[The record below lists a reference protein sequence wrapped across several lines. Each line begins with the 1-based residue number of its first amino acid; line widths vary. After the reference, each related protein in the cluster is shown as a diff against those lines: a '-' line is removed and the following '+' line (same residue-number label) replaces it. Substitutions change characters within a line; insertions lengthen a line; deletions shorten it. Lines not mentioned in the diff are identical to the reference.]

1 MSAGQAA
8 GEEADAAAATP
19 ALPRVLSA
27 LFYGASSFLTVLVN
41 KALLS
46 AYSFPSPMFLG
57 IGQMAATILI
67 LYVSKLNKI
76 VHFPDFDKSIPVKL
90 FPLPLIYVGNHL
102 SGLSS
107 TSKLSLPMFTV
118 LRKFTIPLT
127 LLLEIIIL
135 GKRYPLNI
143 IVSVFT
149 IILGAFIAAGSDL
162 SFNLEGYIYV
172 LLNDIFTAANG
183 VYTKQKIDPKEL
195 GKYGVLFYNACFMVI
210 PTVIFSFST
219 GDFQQMDAGHAI
231 KAAPVAASFKEA
243 SSAQLENHR
252 TSSSPS
258 SSQESEQLHQEREKH
273 CLELLRHAV
282 NVGHLEKKYTGWKCI
297 GCGPEDFRTTPQ
309 RSTPGNDH
317 DSWGGVRV
325 GLKIA

>member
-183 VYTKQKIDPKEL
+183 VYTKQKIDPK
-195 GKYGVLFYNACFMVI
+195 
-210 PTVIFSFST
+210 
-219 GDFQQMDAGHAI
+219 MDAGHAI